1 MPATL
6 FDAVGDTVTNLDEAF
21 AGCTALTDVPDAIFS
36 SVAEGASADGA
47 FAFCKK
53 LAKLPASY
61 ARRHRRLD
69 RDNFVTDSEGTDE

>member
-6 FDAVGDTVTNLDEAF
+6 FDAVGDIVTNLDEAF

-69 RDNFVTDSEGTDE
+69 RDNFVTDSEGADE